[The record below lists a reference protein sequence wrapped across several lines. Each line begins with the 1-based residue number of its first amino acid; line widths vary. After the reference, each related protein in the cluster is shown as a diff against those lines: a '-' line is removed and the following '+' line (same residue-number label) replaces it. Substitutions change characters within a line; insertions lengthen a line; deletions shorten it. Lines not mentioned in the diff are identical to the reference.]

1 MSHDAHIDD
10 EALSLYAMNR
20 IDNEDELAN
29 IEEHLLVCITC
40 QHRLRFE
47 DTLISGLRAL
57 TDELQWSRTHAT
69 DDGEV
74 NAYVYR
80 AVEGHYV
87 GHVVGAG
94 VDCGAWRVSASDAQ
108 TWCEDSFR
116 EMSPSM
122 CVPTAVVNV
131 RNMVSWY
138 LLCVP
143 VRVLPRRFQMY
154 GGIECGACLKCCL

>member
-20 IDNEDELAN
+20 IKDEAELAN
-29 IEEHLLVCITC
+29 IEEHLLVCHTC
-40 QHRLRFE
+40 QDRLRFE
-47 DTLISGLRAL
+47 DTLIAGLRAS

-80 AVEGHYV
+80 AVDGHYV
-87 GHVVGAG
+87 GRVVGGG
-94 VDCGAWRVSASDAQ
+94 VDCGAWRTSAAEAQ

-116 EMSPSM
+116 
-122 CVPTAVVNV
+122 
-131 RNMVSWY
+131 
-138 LLCVP
+138 
-143 VRVLPRRFQMY
+143 QMFP
-154 GGIECGACLKCCL
+154 EHVCGDKCG